1 MTPALT
7 AVAPGTAALIL
18 FGVFFGLMF
27 LRVPVAVALALA
39 CLPLL
44 LLEPNLS
51 AMTLVQETFNA
62 YNSFILLAV
71 PFFLL
76 TANLM
81 NIGGITDRLMLL
93 SRTMVGHFPGGLAQ
107 INVVLSIFFA
117 GISGSSTADAAS
129 QSKLFIEAQRKEG
142 YDDSFS
148 VAITAVSAVLAV
160 IIPPSI
166 LMIVWGG
173 VLTVSIGAL
182 FLAGIMPGLLI
193 GLVQMATVHVYAKMR
208 GYPTYPRATLI
219 EFAKSLLVSI
229 PALMTPVIIIG
240 GKIFGWF
247 TATESACIAV
257 LYAAALSMIVY
268 REMNLKGLNSALL
281 DTGKLA
287 AVALFC
293 VGTASA
299 FGWLL
304 AYYQIP
310 KAILEGVGAWHM
322 GLTTTGFFIAAV
334 FLVVGCFLDA
344 IPAIIIVGTILQPL
358 AMAVHMDPVHFA
370 MIGIVSLAFGL
381 VTPPYGLCLMIACSI
396 AKIRMMDA
404 LKDTMIMLM
413 PMLGV
418 LIGVIV
424 WPDLVLFLPKLIS
437 PEYLK

>member
-1 MTPALT
+1 MGGNVLDA
-7 AVAPGTAALIL
+7 GSAAAIL
-18 FGVFFGLMF
+18 FGIFFTLLV
-27 LRVPVAVALALA
+27 LRVPVAVSLGLA
-39 CLPLL
+39 CLPILL
-44 LLEPNLS
+44 IEPRLS
-51 AMTLVQETFNA
+51 PMMLAQETFNA

-81 NIGGITDRLMLL
+81 NIGGITDRLMTL
-93 SRTMVGHFPGGLAQ
+93 SRSLVGHFPGGLAQ
-107 INVVLSIFFA
+107 INIVLSFFFA

-129 QSKLFIEAQRKEG
+129 QSKIFIEAQRKEG

-182 FLAGIMPGLLI
+182 FLAGVIPGALI
-193 GLVQMATVHVYAKMR
+193 AIVQMGTVHAYAKVR
-208 GYPTYPRATLI
+208 GYPTYPRAGLGQVGRA
-219 EFAKSLLVSI
+219 FLVSV
-229 PALMTPVIIIG
+229 PALLTPLIIIG

-257 LYAAALSMIVY
+257 LYAGILSLLVY
-268 REMNLKGLNSALL
+268 REMDWKGLVNALG
-281 DTGKLA
+281 DTGRLA
-287 AVALFC
+287 GVTLFC

-304 AYYQIP
+304 AFYQIP
-310 KAILEGVGAWHM
+310 EYLLSGVSAWGM
-322 GLTTTGFFIAAV
+322 GRIGTGFFIAAV

-344 IPAIIIVGTILQPL
+344 IPAIIIVGAILQPL
-358 AMAVHMDPVHFA
+358 TQGVGMDPVHFA

-381 VTPPYGLCLMIACSI
+381 VTPPYGLCLMIACSV
-396 AKIRMMDA
+396 AGLRVGDA
-404 LKDTMIMLM
+404 LKDTMIMLL

-418 LIGVIV
+418 LALIIIFPSIV
-424 WPDLVLFLPKLIS
+424 LALPNLVS
-437 PEYLK
+437 PEFLR